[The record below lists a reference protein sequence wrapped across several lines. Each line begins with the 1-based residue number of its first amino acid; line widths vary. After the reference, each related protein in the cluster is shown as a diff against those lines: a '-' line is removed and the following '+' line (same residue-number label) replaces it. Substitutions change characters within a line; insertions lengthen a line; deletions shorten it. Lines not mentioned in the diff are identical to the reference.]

1 MNTPIGRDF
10 KRSGRKTGLEFSFF
24 GREFLIGLSIGL
36 AVAFGLF
43 VYQQRAL
50 QKIVAAAEAQQL
62 GNRRRASLASAVN
75 EGSQSLQAA
84 VSFFAN
90 PRGVAWRIQS
100 SEPCSLPTGAF
111 SPTAA

>member
-50 QKIVAAAEAQQL
+50 QKIVAAAEAQAQP
-62 GNRRRASLASAVN
+62 RPAAPRETPSPAWRRARH
-75 EGSQSLQAA
+75 QSRAA
-84 VSFFAN
+84 AM
-90 PRGVAWRIQS
+90 
-100 SEPCSLPTGAF
+100 
-111 SPTAA
+111 